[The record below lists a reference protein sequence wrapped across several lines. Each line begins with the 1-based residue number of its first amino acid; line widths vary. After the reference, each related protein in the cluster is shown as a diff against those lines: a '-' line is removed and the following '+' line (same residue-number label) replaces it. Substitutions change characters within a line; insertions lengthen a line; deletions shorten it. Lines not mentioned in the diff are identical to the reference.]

1 MVEKVK
7 IPVKQPQ
14 KPTESSCTSNH
25 QPIKVHQF
33 TKYVHQNNWFGKW
46 LFFLFLFQ
54 LYGEMY
60 EGDRDKKKFKDG
72 WLQSEDLMLLQ

>member
-14 KPTESSCTSNH
+14 KPTESSC
-25 QPIKVHQF
+25 QF
-33 TKYVHQNNWFGKW
+33 NKYVHQNNWFGKW

-60 EGDRDKKKFKDG
+60 ESDRDKKKLKDG
-72 WLQSEDLMLLQ
+72 WLQSEDLMLL